1 MSEFLAIFRQV
12 KVDLMMRKDLL
23 QKRANWTVGRENQ

>member
-1 MSEFLAIFRQV
+1 MPVFLAIFRRV

-23 QKRANWTVGRENQ
+23 QKKAN

>member
-1 MSEFLAIFRQV
+1 MSVFLAIFRQV

-23 QKRANWTVGRENQ
+23 QKRAN